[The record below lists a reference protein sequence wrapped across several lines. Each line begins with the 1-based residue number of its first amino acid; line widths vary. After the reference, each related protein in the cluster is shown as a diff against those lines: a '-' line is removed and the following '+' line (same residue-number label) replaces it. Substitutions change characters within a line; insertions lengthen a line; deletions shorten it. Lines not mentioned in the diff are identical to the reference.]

1 MAWHDQRIL
10 KAEIFWKVALV
21 YEKILMARTALAEDL
36 TAQLIVLSLFDSMS
50 NVYTKRLP
58 PPFCKVQIH
67 RGIFNA
73 DILLAYLPSAMMGK

>member
-1 MAWHDQRIL
+1 
-10 KAEIFWKVALV
+10 
-21 YEKILMARTALAEDL
+21 MARTALTDDL
-36 TAQLIVLSLFDSMS
+36 TAQMMFLSQFDSIS